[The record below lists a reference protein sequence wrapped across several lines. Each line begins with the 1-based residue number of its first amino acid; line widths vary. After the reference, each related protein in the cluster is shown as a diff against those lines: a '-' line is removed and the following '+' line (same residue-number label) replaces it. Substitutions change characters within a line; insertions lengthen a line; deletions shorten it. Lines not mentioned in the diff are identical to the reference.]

1 MLYLKEKFIYFLQK
15 HNNNVKEAWEELKA
29 REINEQVRSGQLRTQ
44 YEIQEMNKKIDK
56 LFKNEIIEEY
66 YKKDQN

>member
-15 HNNNVKEAWEELKA
+15 HNNNVEEAWEELKA